1 MLKGR
6 TEDVEVTESEVNRKD
21 LRYKR
26 TKVTD
31 ADERARRDR
40 ERESNAHERD
50 KASSTTEELLSVAED
65 MITEAKD
72 SYEVVAVRGSKVVAK
87 MPAEKM
93 DIKDAV
99 AALTKMHGGA
109 DVQVH
114 KNGKIVKMKG

>member
-6 TEDVEVTESEVNRKD
+6 KTSTEEVEVTESEINKKD
-21 LRYKR
+21 LRFKR
-26 TKVTD
+26 TKITD

-40 ERESNAHERD
+40 EKQS
-50 KASSTTEELLSVAED
+50 KTEELLNVAED

-72 SYEVVAVRGSKVVAK
+72 SYEVVAVKGKKVVAK